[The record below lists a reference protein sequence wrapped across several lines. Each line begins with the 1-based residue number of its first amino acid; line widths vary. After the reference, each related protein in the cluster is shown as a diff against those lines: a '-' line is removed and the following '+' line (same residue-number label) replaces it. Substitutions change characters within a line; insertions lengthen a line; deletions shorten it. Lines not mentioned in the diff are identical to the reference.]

1 MADIPSNASGAVA
14 ETLAEKTGATSIPLF
29 EEEFRV
35 SKRVVPT
42 SRVQVSRVTHSH
54 EQLVNELLN
63 HEHVEVERISV
74 NKPVDEMPSI
84 RDDEDT
90 IVIPVVEEVV
100 KVERYL
106 LLKEEVHIRRVRTTE
121 RYQESV
127 TLRKHEAV
135 VTRLPIEHLSAA
147 TADAA
152 TTDGTTDK

>member
-106 LLKEEVHIRRVRTTE
+106 LLK
-121 RYQESV
+121 
-127 TLRKHEAV
+127 RKYTFDV
-135 VTRLPIEHLSAA
+135 
-147 TADAA
+147 
-152 TTDGTTDK
+152 